1 MRTVQLRPSALV
13 MIRLPVPLLE
23 TATRSFGGQDTA
35 SQLLSAA
42 KRTVDQSTP
51 QLPPRVLKNKGP
63 NCGGLACA
71 NRTHAGEF
79 ADAFH
84 IAAHQLQP
92 SAASS

>member
-1 MRTVQLRPSALV
+1 

-23 TATRSFGGQDTA
+23 TATRSSGDQHTA

-51 QLPPRVLKNKGP
+51 QLSPHVLKNKGP
-63 NCGGLACA
+63 NWGWRACN

-79 ADAFH
+79 AHAFH